1 MIDNKVNKE
10 VSLIGRDFG
19 DFRKNL
25 IDFAKNYFPET
36 YNDFNE
42 SSPGM
47 MFIEMASYVGDVLSF
62 YTDTQLRESILE
74 QAQEKGNV
82 FLISQALGY
91 IPKLN
96 VPATTILT
104 IYQIVPSQGFG
115 DNVKPNFDFALKI
128 KEGMLVNSSVNNDI
142 QFSTTQKVDF
152 AFSSSLD
159 PTEITV
165 YQTNENTVEPV
176 YYLLKKYVKAVSGQ
190 AISEDFTFGSPK
202 IYDKIKIE
210 AENLID
216 VVKIVDDNGDTWYKV
231 PFLAQDTVFEQ
242 TPNTSEFS
250 LNYNLFA
257 GETPYLLRLER
268 VPKRFTTRVEED
280 GSITIQFGAGI
291 SANADEEILPNPDNV
306 GSALYAASGDLD
318 QGIDPSNFMYSKTY
332 GIAPSNTVLTV
343 TYRVGNGVLDNVPS
357 RELTEINSLI
367 FENQNFTT
375 LNQDTV
381 RVVQNSVAVTNE
393 AAAGGAKFEE
403 DIDSVRQNAMAYFAA
418 QNRAV
423 TKEDYVLRAYALPP
437 QFGSISKAFLAPD
450 WQIQTLLDG
459 GPNPIVNPLAL
470 NLYVLGYDNEKK
482 LKNLNEATKE
492 NLKNYLS
499 YYRIL
504 TDAVN
509 IKNAYVVN
517 IGIDF
522 EVIVLPNSNS
532 NEVLLKCISSLKDY
546 FNIDKRQ
553 INQPIML
560 SELYVLLDRIDGV
573 QTVVRPDRDGM
584 GGLQVV
590 NKFDGLY
597 SSNKYDIK
605 NATKQGVVYP
615 PKDPSIFEIKYTD
628 LDIRGKVVPMTY

>member
-1 MIDNKVNKE
+1 MADKVNKE

-47 MFIEMASYVGDVLSF
+47 MFMEMASYVGDVLSY
-62 YTDTQLRESILE
+62 YTDVQLRESILE

-82 FLISQALGY
+82 FLISQAMGY
-91 IPKLN
+91 QPKLN

-104 IYQIVPSQGFG
+104 VYQIVPAQGSG
-115 DNVKPNFDFALKI
+115 DNVSPNFDYALKI
-128 KEGMLVNSSVNNDI
+128 KEGMKVNSATNQDI

-152 AFSSSLD
+152 AFSSSFD
-159 PTEITV
+159 PTEVTV
-165 YQTNENTVEPV
+165 YQTNETTTEPT
-176 YYLLKKYVKAVSGQ
+176 YYLLKKYVKAVSGEEVT
-190 AISEDFTFGSPK
+190 EDFTFSSPK
-202 IYDKIKIE
+202 IYDKIRIE
-210 AENLID
+210 DENLID

-231 PFLAQDTVFEQ
+231 PFLAQDTIFEQ
-242 TPNTSEFS
+242 VPNSSAYS
-250 LNYNLFA
+250 LNYNLYA
-257 GETPYLLRLER
+257 GETPYLLRLKR
-268 VPKRFTTRVEED
+268 VPKRYITRVEED

-291 SANADEEILPNPDNV
+291 SSNADEEILPNPDNV
-306 GSALYAASGDLD
+306 GSALYPATGDLD

-332 GIAPSNTVLTV
+332 GVAPSNTTLTV
-343 TYRVGNGVLDNVPS
+343 TYRIGNGVLDNVAS
-357 RELTEINSLI
+357 RDLTEVDTVV
-367 FENQNFTT
+367 FENTNTSA
-375 LNQDTV
+375 LNADIL

-393 AAAGGAKFEE
+393 AAAGGGKYEE
-403 DIDSVRQNAMAYFAA
+403 EIEQVRQNAMAYFAA

-437 QFGSISKAFLAPD
+437 QFGSVSKAFLAPD
-450 WQIQTLLDG
+450 WQVQTLLDD
-459 GPNPIVNPLAL
+459 GPNPIANPLAL
-470 NLYVLGYDNEKK
+470 NLYVLGYDSNKN
-482 LKNLNEATKE
+482 LKNLNTATKE

-509 IKNAYVVN
+509 IKNAYIVN
-517 IGIDF
+517 VGVEF
-522 EVIVLPNSNS
+522 EIIVLPNYNS
-532 NEVLLKCISSLKDY
+532 NEVLLKCINALKDY

-560 SELYVLLDRIDGV
+560 SEIYVLLDRIDGV
-573 QTVVRPDRDGM
+573 QTVVRPDRDGL
-584 GGLQVV
+584 GGLQIV
-590 NKFDGLY
+590 NKWDGVY
-597 SSNKYDIK
+597 SPNKYDIK

-615 PKDPSIFEIKYTD
+615 PKDPSIFEIKYPD
-628 LDIRGKVVPMTY
+628 LDIKGKVIPMTY

>member
-1 MIDNKVNKE
+1 MADKVNKE

-47 MFIEMASYVGDVLSF
+47 MFMEMASYVGDVLSY
-62 YTDTQLRESILE
+62 YTDVQLRESILE

-91 IPKLN
+91 QPKLN
-96 VPATTILT
+96 VPATTTLT
-104 IYQIVPSQGFG
+104 VYQIIPAQGSG
-115 DNVKPNFDFALKI
+115 DNVSPNFDYALKI
-128 KEGMLVNSSVNNDI
+128 KEGMKVNSSTNQDI

-159 PTEITV
+159 PTEVTV
-165 YQTNENTVEPV
+165 YQINEITAEPS
-176 YYLLKKYVKAVSGQ
+176 YYLLKKYVKAVSGEEITQ
-190 AISEDFTFGSPK
+190 DFTFGSPK
-202 IYDKIKIE
+202 IYDKIRIE
-210 AENLID
+210 DENLID

-231 PFLAQDTVFEQ
+231 PFLAQDTIFEQ
-242 TPNTSEFS
+242 VPNSSAYS
-250 LNYNLFA
+250 LNYNLYA
-257 GETPYLLRLER
+257 GETPYLLRLKR
-268 VPKRFTTRVEED
+268 VPKRYITRVEED
-280 GSITIQFGAGI
+280 GSITIQFGAGV
-291 SANADEEILPNPDNV
+291 SSNADEEILPNPDNV
-306 GSALYAASGDLD
+306 GSALYPATGDLD

-332 GIAPSNTVLTV
+332 GVAPSNTTLTV
-343 TYRVGNGVLDNVPS
+343 TYRIGNGVLDNVAS
-357 RELTEINSLI
+357 RDLTEVDTVV
-367 FENQNFTT
+367 FENTNTSA
-375 LNQDTV
+375 LNADIL

-393 AAAGGAKFEE
+393 AAAGGGKYEE
-403 DIDSVRQNAMAYFAA
+403 EIEQVRQNAMAYFAA

-437 QFGSISKAFLAPD
+437 QFGSVSKAFLAPD
-450 WQIQTLLDG
+450 WQVQTLLDD
-459 GPNPIVNPLAL
+459 GPNPIANPLAL
-470 NLYVLGYDNEKK
+470 NLYVLGYDSNKN
-482 LKNLNEATKE
+482 LKNLNTATKE

-509 IKNAYVVN
+509 IKNAYIVN
-517 IGIDF
+517 VGVEF
-522 EVIVLPNSNS
+522 EIIVLPNYNS
-532 NEVLLKCISSLKDY
+532 NEVLLKCINALKDY

-560 SELYVLLDRIDGV
+560 SEIYVLLDRIDGV
-573 QTVVRPDRDGM
+573 QTVVRPDRDGL
-584 GGLQVV
+584 GGLQIV
-590 NKFDGLY
+590 NKWDGVY
-597 SSNKYDIK
+597 SPNKYDIK

-615 PKDPSIFEIKYTD
+615 PKDPSIFEIKYPD
-628 LDIRGKVVPMTY
+628 LDIKGKVIPMTY

>member
-1 MIDNKVNKE
+1 MADKVNKE

-47 MFIEMASYVGDVLSF
+47 MFMEMASYVGDVLSY
-62 YTDTQLRESILE
+62 YTDVQLRESILE

-82 FLISQALGY
+82 FLISQAMGY
-91 IPKLN
+91 TPKLN
-96 VPATTILT
+96 VPATTVLSV
-104 IYQIVPSQGFG
+104 YQIVPAQGSG
-115 DNVKPNFDFALKI
+115 DNVSPNFDYSLKV
-128 KEGMLVNSSVNNDI
+128 KEGMKVNSATNNEI

-152 AFSSSLD
+152 AFSSSFD
-159 PTEITV
+159 PTEVTV
-165 YQTNENTVEPV
+165 YQINETTSEPT
-176 YYLLKKYVKAVSGQ
+176 YYLLKKYVKAVSGEAVTQ
-190 AISEDFTFGSPK
+190 DFTFSSPK
-202 IYDKIKIE
+202 IYDKIRIE

-216 VVKIVDDNGDTWYKV
+216 VVSIIDDNGDTWYKV
-231 PFLAQDTVFEQ
+231 PYLAQDTIFEQ
-242 TPNTSEFS
+242 VPNTSAYS
-250 LNYNLFA
+250 LNYNLYA
-257 GETPYLLRLER
+257 GETPYLLRLKK
-268 VPKRFTTRVEED
+268 VPKRYTTRVEED

-291 SANADEEILPNPDNV
+291 SSNADEEILPNPDNV
-306 GSALYAASGDLD
+306 GSALYPASGDLD

-332 GIAPSNTVLTV
+332 GVAPSNTTLTV
-343 TYRVGNGVLDNVPS
+343 TYRIGNGVLDNVPS
-357 RELTEINSLI
+357 RDLTDIDTVI
-367 FENQNFTT
+367 FENQNTSALNAGT
-375 LNQDTV
+375 LQ
-381 RVVQNSVAVTNE
+381 VVQNSVAVTNE
-393 AAAGGAKFEE
+393 SAAGGAKYEE
-403 DIDSVRQNAMAYFAA
+403 DINQVRQNAMAYFAA

-437 QFGSISKAFLAPD
+437 QFGSVAKAFLAPD
-450 WQIQTLLDG
+450 WQVQTLLDD
-459 GPNPIVNPLAL
+459 GPDPIANPLAL

-482 LKNLNEATKE
+482 LKNLNTATKE

-509 IKNAYVVN
+509 IKNAYIVN
-517 IGIDF
+517 VGIEF
-522 EVIVLPNSNS
+522 EIIVLPNYNS
-532 NEVLLKCISSLKDY
+532 NEVLLKCINALKDY

-584 GGLQVV
+584 GGLQIV
-590 NKFDGLY
+590 NKWGGVY
-597 SSNKYDIK
+597 SENKYSIS

-615 PKDPSIFEIKYTD
+615 PKDPSIFEIKYPD
-628 LDIRGKVVPMTY
+628 LDIKGKVVPMTY

>member
-1 MIDNKVNKE
+1 
-10 VSLIGRDFG
+10 
-19 DFRKNL
+19 
-25 IDFAKNYFPET
+25 
-36 YNDFNE
+36 
-42 SSPGM
+42 
-47 MFIEMASYVGDVLSF
+47 
-62 YTDTQLRESILE
+62 
-74 QAQEKGNV
+74 
-82 FLISQALGY
+82 
-91 IPKLN
+91 
-96 VPATTILT
+96 
-104 IYQIVPSQGFG
+104 
-115 DNVKPNFDFALKI
+115 
-128 KEGMLVNSSVNNDI
+128 
-142 QFSTTQKVDF
+142 
-152 AFSSSLD
+152 
-159 PTEITV
+159 
-165 YQTNENTVEPV
+165 
-176 YYLLKKYVKAVSGQ
+176 
-190 AISEDFTFGSPK
+190 
-202 IYDKIKIE
+202 
-210 AENLID
+210 
-216 VVKIVDDNGDTWYKV
+216 
-231 PFLAQDTVFEQ
+231 VFEQ
-242 TPNTSEFS
+242 VPNTSEYS

-257 GETPYLLRLER
+257 GETPYLLRLKR
-268 VPKRFTTRVEED
+268 VPKRFTTRVEDD

-291 SANADEEILPNPDNV
+291 SSNADEEILPNPDNV

-332 GIAPSNTVLTV
+332 GVAPSNTTLTV

-381 RVVQNSVAVTNE
+381 RIVQNSVAVTNE

-450 WQIQTLLDG
+450 WQIQTLLDD

-522 EVIVLPNSNS
+522 EVIVLPNYNS
-532 NEVLLKCISSLKDY
+532 NEVLLKCISALKDY